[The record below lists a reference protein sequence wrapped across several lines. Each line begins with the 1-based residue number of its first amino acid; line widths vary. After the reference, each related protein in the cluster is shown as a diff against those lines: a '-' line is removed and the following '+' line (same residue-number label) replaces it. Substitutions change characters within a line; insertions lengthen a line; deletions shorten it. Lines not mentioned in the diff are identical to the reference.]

1 MLDRRVESV
10 RGFNRFYTFKIGI
23 LRNGYLNSPF
33 SLAEVR
39 VLYELAHRDAPT
51 ATELGRELG
60 IDPGYLSRILARFEK
75 GGFISRKPSQSD
87 KRQVR
92 LTLKKKGKDAIGAL
106 EASSQQEIG
115 ALLGK
120 LPDVD
125 QERVVEAMR
134 TIETL
139 LGNGMEPK
147 APYVLRPH
155 QPGDIG
161 WIVHR
166 HGVLYAKEYGW
177 DEHFEALV
185 AEVAAGFIQKFDA
198 KKERCWI
205 AERDGRILGCV
216 FLVRAT
222 DELAKLRLLLVE
234 PEARGLG
241 LGTRLVDECIRFARQ
256 VGYKKMTLWTNDV
269 LHAARR
275 IYERAGFQLVK
286 ESRGHDF
293 GHDHVFQDW
302 DLVL

>member
-51 ATELGRELG
+51 ATELGREIG
-60 IDPGYLSRILARFEK
+60 IDPGYMSRIMARFEK